1 MRTYVG
7 GIAGRESPTDKA
19 DSVASL
25 CVRYRF
31 RTLQI
36 PWQPQPGLQAT
47 LFRLALICSRMSSQ
61 SSSRDEDAGKGAVEQ
76 DRPDEETNVSRTG
89 EIGHRNQDALLK
101 SSDSDF
107 PEPGQ
112 NEEHTGEP
120 QGPNELQRDTKAGC
134 QGETPGSQQKNN
146 QNKEKND
153 PLAG

>member
-1 MRTYVG
+1 M
-7 GIAGRESPTDKA
+7 SDKEL
-19 DSVASL
+19 SH
-25 CVRYRF
+25 
-31 RTLQI
+31 
-36 PWQPQPGLQAT
+36 
-47 LFRLALICSRMSSQ
+47 
-61 SSSRDEDAGKGAVEQ
+61 RDEDAGKGAVEQ

-120 QGPNELQRDTKAGC
+120 QGPNELQRDTKVGC